1 MGSLPPRHT
10 AGFVTTC
17 FDNWLEGIPLVLEK
31 LLMRREAVVSRQAS
45 GGPRCFKLL
54 YEIGLGKPCINA
66 IYFGSSAV
74 IPE

>member
-1 MGSLPPRHT
+1 
-10 AGFVTTC
+10 
-17 FDNWLEGIPLVLEK
+17 LEGIPLVLEK

-66 IYFGSSAV
+66 IYSGASAV